1 MLGQNEHVNEHDVEQ
16 VNIAT
21 LSVDQR
27 ELLEMYL
34 RGAEIPYEITD
45 STVVVPE
52 DRARDLYAALSIVV
66 RARQEGSAGDS
77 AGHEPAG
84 RDAASDDSVSNT
96 SRPPLVKQQP
106 TIADGRAIASRS
118 RRVLGAV
125 IDWLVLDLW
134 ALAAHA
140 AGAPDWATVT
150 TLGVYVVVGTALF
163 GRTIGKWAVGTV
175 VVAHR
180 TGASPG
186 WLRSVLRWLVVSWF
200 SLASLALPDLPAG
213 VEIAAFGVLLLT
225 YLPVLWDREGR
236 GWHDRAADTMVVVA
250 KR

>member
-1 MLGQNEHVNEHDVEQ
+1 MNEHDVEQ

-21 LSVDQR
+21 LSADQR

-34 RGAEIPYEITD
+34 RGAEIPHELTD
-45 STVVVPE
+45 TTVVVPE

-66 RARQEGSAGDS
+66 RARGEHSD
-77 AGHEPAG
+77 P
-84 RDAASDDSVSNT
+84 DAVVGETVDESEERTAK
-96 SRPPLVKQQP
+96 PPLVKRQP

-118 RRVLGAV
+118 RRVAGAV

-140 AGAPDWATVT
+140 AGAPNWATVM
-150 TLGVYVVVGTALF
+150 TLGVYVVVATALF
-163 GRTIGKWAVGTV
+163 GRTIGKWAVGTI
-175 VVAHR
+175 VVAHHS
-180 TGASPG
+180 GVSAG

-200 SLASLALPDLPAG
+200 GLVGLALPDLPTG
-213 VEIAAFGVLLLT
+213 VEAAALGVLLLT

-250 KR
+250 RR